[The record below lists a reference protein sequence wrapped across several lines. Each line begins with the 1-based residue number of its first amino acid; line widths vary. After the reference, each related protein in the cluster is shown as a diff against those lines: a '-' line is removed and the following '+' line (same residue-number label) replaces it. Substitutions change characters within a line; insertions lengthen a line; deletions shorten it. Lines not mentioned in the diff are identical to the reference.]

1 MRSVFLFFV
10 LLSFSIRISAQDTI
24 SVSNSG
30 TVYKP
35 SESYRFKAKALI
47 IPSALILYG
56 ATGLLDNSWNTFN
69 LKIQEKVVN
78 DWNNPFH
85 STHLD
90 DYLVAIP
97 ALSVY
102 GLNMVGIEGKH
113 NFIDRSIIIGVSGV
127 VAYASVTGLKSLTH
141 NLRPDGSSY
150 DSWPSG
156 HTALAFA
163 GAEFL
168 YQEYKDRSIWYGIS
182 GYAVATTVGVLRVY
196 NNRHWVTDVAAGAG
210 IGILSTKLAYWIF
223 PAVSRTISRV
233 IKPKNGQFATIQLT
247 PNVYRKSIGFNLVVL
262 L

>member
-1 MRSVFLFFV
+1 MRTLFIFSV
-10 LLSFSIRISAQDTI
+10 LLCFSFRISAQDTL

-30 TVYKP
+30 HVNR
-35 SESYRFKAKALI
+35 SIESYRFKAKALI

-90 DYLVAIP
+90 DYLVPLP
-97 ALSVY
+97 ALTVY
-102 GLNMVGIEGKH
+102 GLNLVGIKGKH
-113 NFIDRSIIIGVSGV
+113 DFIDRSIIIGVSGV
-127 VAYASVTGLKSLTH
+127 IAYASVSGLKSLTH
-141 NLRPDGSSY
+141 NMRPDGTTY

-168 YQEYKDRSIWYGIS
+168 YQEYKDKSIWYGIS
-182 GYAVATTVGVLRVY
+182 GYVVASTVGVLRVY
-196 NNRHWVTDVAAGAG
+196 NNRHWFTDVVAGAG
-210 IGILSTKLAYWIF
+210 VGMLSTKVSYWIF
-223 PAVSRTISRV
+223 PTISRLV
-233 IKPKNGQFATIQLT
+233 NKVVKPKESNVSRFYIT
-247 PNVYRKSIGFNLVVL
+247 PKLESSSIGFNLVVL
-262 L
+262 I